1 MRWIINL
8 LTSSIGQKLV
18 MSLTGLFLCS
28 FLLIHLVGN
37 LQLLYNDGGQA
48 FNKYA
53 YFMTNNPVIKTVS
66 YGLYAFIL
74 LHAIQ
79 GFLLAFKNKKAKGSK
94 YAVRTNSNGSWA
106 SKNMA
111 LLGTLVLFFILIH
124 MGDFWW
130 NMKMDRLAYVSYDG
144 GVEVKDLYAKVYAT
158 FNVWWLVL
166 IYLVGLLALAV
177 HLLHGFSSAF
187 QTLGLRHKKYT
198 PIIKFVGYI
207 FSILIPIGFAIIP
220 IAVFF
225 SQN

>member
-1 MRWIINL
+1 MWIINL

-28 FLLIHLVGN
+28 FLLVHLLGN
-37 LQLLYNDGGQA
+37 FQLLYDDGGQA
-48 FNKYA
+48 FNEYA
-53 YFMTNNPVIKTVS
+53 YFMTNNPLIKFIS
-66 YGLYAFIL
+66 IGLYL
-74 LHAIQ
+74 LIATHAVQ
-79 GFLLAFKNKKAKGSK
+79 GIFLALKNKGAKGSK
-94 YAVRTNSNGSWA
+94 YAVQTNANGSWA

-130 NMKMDRLAYVSYDG
+130 QMKMDRLAYVSYDG
-144 GVEVKDLYAKVYAT
+144 GNEVKDLYTKVYAT

-166 IYLVGLLALAV
+166 IYLIGLLALAV

-198 PIIKFVGYI
+198 PIIKAIGYV

-220 IAVFF
+220 IAIFF

>member
-18 MSLTGLFLCS
+18 MSLTGIFLCS
-28 FLLIHLVGN
+28 FLLIHLIGN

-48 FNKYA
+48 FNEYA
-53 YFMTNNPVIKTVS
+53 YFMTTNPIIKTVS
-66 YGLYAFIL
+66 WGLYAGIL

-79 GFLLAFKNKKAKGSK
+79 GLLLAVKNKNAKGSK
-94 YAVRTNSNGSWA
+94 YAVRTNANGSWA

-111 LLGTLVLFFILIH
+111 LLGTLVLFFLLIH

-130 NMKMDRLAYVSYDG
+130 QMKMDRLGYVSYDG
-144 GVEVKDLYAKVYAT
+144 GHEVKDLYTKVYAS
-158 FNVWWLVL
+158 FNVWYIVVA
-166 IYLVGLLALAV
+166 YLVGIIALAI

-198 PIIKFVGYI
+198 PLIKMIGYL
-207 FSILIPIGFAIIP
+207 FSIIIPIGFAIIP
-220 IAVFF
+220 IAIFF

>member
-1 MRWIINL
+1 MWIINL

-37 LQLLYNDGGQA
+37 FLLLADDGGKA
-48 FNKYA
+48 FNEYA
-53 YFMTNNPVIKTVS
+53 YFMTNNPFIKTTS

-79 GFLLAFKNKKAKGSK
+79 GLFLAKKNKNAKGSK
-94 YAVRTNSNGSWA
+94 YAVKTNDNGSWA

-124 MGDFWW
+124 MGDFWYQ
-130 NMKMDRLAYVSYDG
+130 MKMDRLAYVSYDG
-144 GVEVKDLYAKVYAT
+144 GAEVKDLYTKVYAS
-158 FNVWWLVL
+158 FNIWWLVL
-166 IYLVGLLALAV
+166 IYLIGLLALAI

-198 PIIKFVGYI
+198 PIIKLVGYV

>member
-1 MRWIINL
+1 MWIINL

-37 LQLLYNDGGQA
+37 FLLLADDGGKA
-48 FNKYA
+48 FNEYA
-53 YFMTNNPVIKTVS
+53 YFMTNNPFIKTTS

-79 GFLLAFKNKKAKGSK
+79 GLFLAKKNKKAKGSK
-94 YAVRTNSNGSWA
+94 YAVKTNDNGSWA

-124 MGDFWW
+124 MGDFWYQ
-130 NMKMDRLAYVSYDG
+130 MKMDRLAYVSYDG
-144 GVEVKDLYAKVYAT
+144 GAEVKDLYTKVYAT
-158 FNVWWLVL
+158 FNIWWLVL
-166 IYLVGLLALAV
+166 IYLIGLLALAI

-198 PIIKFVGYI
+198 PIIKLVGYV

>member
-1 MRWIINL
+1 MWIINL

-37 LQLLYNDGGQA
+37 FLLLADDGGKA
-48 FNKYA
+48 FNEYA
-53 YFMTNNPVIKTVS
+53 YFMTNNPFIKTTS

-79 GFLLAFKNKKAKGSK
+79 GLFLAKKNKNAKGSK
-94 YAVRTNSNGSWA
+94 YAVKTNDNGSWA

-124 MGDFWW
+124 MGDFWYQ
-130 NMKMDRLAYVSYDG
+130 MKMDRLAYVSYDG
-144 GVEVKDLYAKVYAT
+144 GAEVKDLYTKVYAT
-158 FNVWWLVL
+158 FNIWWLVL
-166 IYLVGLLALAV
+166 IYLIGLLALAI

-198 PIIKFVGYI
+198 PIIKLVGYV

>member
-8 LTSSIGQKLV
+8 ITSSIGQKLV

-28 FLLIHLVGN
+28 FLLIHLLGN
-37 LQLLYNDGGQA
+37 FQLLLNDGGKA
-48 FNKYA
+48 FNEYGH
-53 YFMTNNPVIKTVS
+53 FMTNNPLIKTIS
-66 YGLYAFIL
+66 YGLYFFIL
-74 LHAIQ
+74 LHAVQ
-79 GFLLAFKNKKAKGSK
+79 GLLLAKKNKSAKGSK
-94 YAVRTNSNGSWA
+94 YAVRTNANGSWA

-130 NMKMDRLAYVSYDG
+130 SMKMDRLEYVSYDG
-144 GVEVKDLYAKVYAT
+144 GMELKDLYTKVYAT
-158 FNVWWLVL
+158 FNVWYLVL
-166 IYLVGLLALAV
+166 IYMVGLLALAV

-207 FSILIPIGFAIIP
+207 FSILIPLGFAIIP
-220 IAVFF
+220 IAIFF

>member
-28 FLLIHLVGN
+28 FLLVHLVGN

-48 FNKYA
+48 FNEYA
-53 YFMTNNPVIKTVS
+53 YFMTGNPIIKTIS
-66 YGLYAFIL
+66 YGLYGLIL

-79 GFLLAFKNKKAKGSK
+79 GFLLAKKNKASKGSK
-94 YAVRTNSNGSWA
+94 YAVQPKGTGSVA

-111 LLGTLVLFFILIH
+111 LLGTLILFFILIH

-130 NMKMDRLAYVSYDG
+130 NMKMNRLDYVSYDG
-144 GVEVKDLYAKVYAT
+144 GVEVKDLYAKVYAS
-158 FNVWWLVL
+158 FNVWYIVV
-166 IYLVGLLALAV
+166 IYLVGLLALAM

-220 IAVFF
+220 IAIFF

>member
-8 LTSSIGQKLV
+8 LTSSIGLKLV

-28 FLLIHLVGN
+28 FLLVHLVGN
-37 LQLLYNDGGQA
+37 LQLLYNDNGKA
-48 FNKYA
+48 FNEYA
-53 YFMTNNPVIKTVS
+53 VFMTGNPIIKTVS
-66 YGLYAFIL
+66 IGLYLLIL

-79 GFLLAFKNKKAKGSK
+79 GLILAKINKGSKGSK

-111 LLGTLVLFFILIH
+111 LLGTLILFFILIH

-130 NMKMDRLAYVSYDG
+130 NMKMDRLPYVSYDG
-144 GVEVKDLYAKVYAT
+144 GPEIKDLYAKVHAS
-158 FNVWWLVL
+158 FKVWYIVL
-166 IYLVGLLALAV
+166 AYMIGLLALAI

-187 QTLGLRHKKYT
+187 QTLGIRHKKYT
-198 PIIKFVGYI
+198 PIIKLVGYI

-220 IAVFF
+220 LAIFF
-225 SQN
+225 SQK